1 MILNE
6 NKFFHL
12 NFYSSWCSFFSLS
25 FRTNIAFN
33 ELFKR
38 TKILIWKELFCP
50 VVTYYICRPIRRFF
64 YYRNLPAQSKLSR
77 NLINN
82 FFNYLRFFIWTGN
95 FNRHYTST
103 LMARACESN
112 DNKTKGFFFFFPVV
126 YLQLSIVGELDG
138 KPGYLAFGG
147 IVMSHE
153 TYCSP
158 QPSTAQKGIR
168 LTIN

>member
-6 NKFFHL
+6 NQFFHL
-12 NFYSSWCSFFSLS
+12 NFYSSWCSFFYLS

-33 ELFKR
+33 ELFKM

-50 VVTYYICRPIRRFF
+50 VVTYYMCRPFLLLEPTSSTKII
-64 YYRNLPAQSKLSR
+64 R

-95 FNRHYTST
+95 FNRRYTST

-112 DNKTKGFFFFFPVV
+112 DNKTKGFFFSCRV
-126 YLQLSIVGELDG
+126 
-138 KPGYLAFGG
+138 LA
-147 IVMSHE
+147 VE
-153 TYCSP
+153 YCRRAGWKARLP
-158 QPSTAQKGIR
+158 CLWRYCDVTWDVLLASTVNSSERYKIDH
-168 LTIN
+168 

>member
-103 LMARACESN
+103 LMARACDSN
-112 DNKTKGFFFFFPVV
+112 DNKTKGFFFFSCRV
-126 YLQLSIVGELDG
+126 
-138 KPGYLAFGG
+138 LA
-147 IVMSHE
+147 VE
-153 TYCSP
+153 YCRRAGWKARLP
-158 QPSTAQKGIR
+158 CLWRYCDVTWDVLLASTVNSSERYKIDH
-168 LTIN
+168 

>member
-112 DNKTKGFFFFFPVV
+112 DNKTKGFFFFSCRV
-126 YLQLSIVGELDG
+126 
-138 KPGYLAFGG
+138 LA
-147 IVMSHE
+147 VE
-153 TYCSP
+153 YCRRAGWKARLP
-158 QPSTAQKGIR
+158 CLWRYCDVTWDVLLASTVNSSERYKIDH
-168 LTIN
+168 

>member
-6 NKFFHL
+6 IQFFHL
-12 NFYSSWCSFFSLS
+12 NFYSSWCSFFYLS

-33 ELFKR
+33 ELFKM

-50 VVTYYICRPIRRFF
+50 VVTYYMCRPIRRFF
-64 YYRNLPAQSKLSR
+64 YYRNLPAQPKLSR

-103 LMARACESN
+103 LMARACDSN
-112 DNKTKGFFFFFPVV
+112 DNKTKGFFFFSCRV
-126 YLQLSIVGELDG
+126 
-138 KPGYLAFGG
+138 LA
-147 IVMSHE
+147 VE
-153 TYCSP
+153 YCRRAGWKARLP
-158 QPSTAQKGIR
+158 CLWRYCDVTWDVLLASTVNSSERYKIDH
-168 LTIN
+168 

>member
-112 DNKTKGFFFFFPVV
+112 DNKTKGFFFFFLSCTCSWVLSASWMESQVTLPLEV
-126 YLQLSIVGELDG
+126 LWCHMRRTARLNRQQLRKV
-138 KPGYLAFGG
+138 
-147 IVMSHE
+147 
-153 TYCSP
+153 
-158 QPSTAQKGIR
+158 
-168 LTIN
+168 

>member
-6 NKFFHL
+6 NQFFHL
-12 NFYSSWCSFFSLS
+12 NFYSSWCSFFYLS

-33 ELFKR
+33 ELFKM

-50 VVTYYICRPIRRFF
+50 VVTYYMCRPFLLLEPTSSTKII
-64 YYRNLPAQSKLSR
+64 R

-95 FNRHYTST
+95 FNRRYTST

-112 DNKTKGFFFFFPVV
+112 DNKTKGFFFLFLSCTCSWVLSASWMESQVTLPLEV
-126 YLQLSIVGELDG
+126 LWCHMRRTARLNRQQLRTV
-138 KPGYLAFGG
+138 
-147 IVMSHE
+147 
-153 TYCSP
+153 
-158 QPSTAQKGIR
+158 
-168 LTIN
+168 

>member
-1 MILNE
+1 MILNK

-103 LMARACESN
+103 LMARACDSN
-112 DNKTKGFFFFFPVV
+112 DNKTKGFFFFFCRV
-126 YLQLSIVGELDG
+126 
-138 KPGYLAFGG
+138 LA
-147 IVMSHE
+147 VE
-153 TYCSP
+153 YCRRAGWKARLP
-158 QPSTAQKGIR
+158 CLWRYCDVTWDVLLASTVNSSERYKIDH
-168 LTIN
+168 

>member
-6 NKFFHL
+6 NQFFHL
-12 NFYSSWCSFFSLS
+12 NFYSSWCSFFYLS

-33 ELFKR
+33 ELFKM

-50 VVTYYICRPIRRFF
+50 VVTYYMCRPFLLLEPTSSTKII
-64 YYRNLPAQSKLSR
+64 R

-112 DNKTKGFFFFFPVV
+112 DNKTKGFFFSCRV
-126 YLQLSIVGELDG
+126 
-138 KPGYLAFGG
+138 LA
-147 IVMSHE
+147 VE
-153 TYCSP
+153 YCRRAGWKARLP
-158 QPSTAQKGIR
+158 CLWRYCDVTWDVLLASTVNSSERYKIDH
-168 LTIN
+168 

>member
-6 NKFFHL
+6 NQFFHL
-12 NFYSSWCSFFSLS
+12 NFYSSWCSFFTFHFGLISLLTS
-25 FRTNIAFN
+25 ILRWQKFLYERNFSAQLLPITCVDLFAAFLLL
-33 ELFKR
+33 EPTSS
-38 TKILIWKELFCP
+38 TKII
-50 VVTYYICRPIRRFF
+50 
-64 YYRNLPAQSKLSR
+64 R

-112 DNKTKGFFFFFPVV
+112 DNKTKGFFFFPVV

-138 KPGYLAFGG
+138 KPSYLAFGG

>member
-1 MILNE
+1 MILNKK
-6 NKFFHL
+6 KFFHL

-112 DNKTKGFFFFFPVV
+112 DNKTKGFFFFSCRV
-126 YLQLSIVGELDG
+126 
-138 KPGYLAFGG
+138 LA
-147 IVMSHE
+147 VE
-153 TYCSP
+153 YCRRAGWKARLP
-158 QPSTAQKGIR
+158 CLWRYCDVTWDVLLASTVNSSERYKIDH
-168 LTIN
+168 

>member
-6 NKFFHL
+6 NQVFHL
-12 NFYSSWCSFFSLS
+12 NFYSSWCSFFYLS

-33 ELFKR
+33 ELFKM

-50 VVTYYICRPIRRFF
+50 VVTYYMCRPFLLLEPTSSTKII
-64 YYRNLPAQSKLSR
+64 R

-95 FNRHYTST
+95 FNRRYTST

-112 DNKTKGFFFFFPVV
+112 DNKTKGFFFSCRV
-126 YLQLSIVGELDG
+126 
-138 KPGYLAFGG
+138 LA
-147 IVMSHE
+147 VE
-153 TYCSP
+153 YCRRAGWKARLP
-158 QPSTAQKGIR
+158 CLWRYCDVTWDVLLASTVNSSERYKIDH
-168 LTIN
+168 

>member
-6 NKFFHL
+6 NQFFHL
-12 NFYSSWCSFFSLS
+12 NFYSSWCSFFYLS

-33 ELFKR
+33 ELFKM

-50 VVTYYICRPIRRFF
+50 VVTYYMCRPFLLLEPTSSTKII
-64 YYRNLPAQSKLSR
+64 R

-95 FNRHYTST
+95 FNRRYTST

-112 DNKTKGFFFFFPVV
+112 DNKTKGFFFSCRV
-126 YLQLSIVGELDG
+126 
-138 KPGYLAFGG
+138 LA
-147 IVMSHE
+147 VE
-153 TYCSP
+153 YCRRAGWKARL
-158 QPSTAQKGIR
+158 PSLWRYCDVTWDVLLASTVNSSERYKIDH
-168 LTIN
+168 

>member
-25 FRTNIAFN
+25 FRTYIAFN

-112 DNKTKGFFFFFPVV
+112 DNKTKGFFFFFSCRV
-126 YLQLSIVGELDG
+126 
-138 KPGYLAFGG
+138 LA
-147 IVMSHE
+147 VE
-153 TYCSP
+153 YCRRAGWKARLP
-158 QPSTAQKGIR
+158 CLWRYCDVTWDVLLASTVNSSERYKIDH
-168 LTIN
+168 

>member
-1 MILNE
+1 MILNK

-112 DNKTKGFFFFFPVV
+112 DNKTKGFFFFSCRV
-126 YLQLSIVGELDG
+126 
-138 KPGYLAFGG
+138 LA
-147 IVMSHE
+147 VE
-153 TYCSP
+153 YCRRAGWKARLP
-158 QPSTAQKGIR
+158 CLWRYCDVTWDVLLASTVNSSERYKIDH
-168 LTIN
+168 

>member
-1 MILNE
+1 MILNK

-103 LMARACESN
+103 LMARACDSN
-112 DNKTKGFFFFFPVV
+112 DNKTKGFFFFSCRV
-126 YLQLSIVGELDG
+126 
-138 KPGYLAFGG
+138 LA
-147 IVMSHE
+147 VE
-153 TYCSP
+153 YCRRAGWKARLP
-158 QPSTAQKGIR
+158 CLWRYCDVTWDVLLASTVNSSERYKIDH
-168 LTIN
+168 

>member
-1 MILNE
+1 MILNK

-12 NFYSSWCSFFSLS
+12 DFYSSWCSFFSLS

-103 LMARACESN
+103 LMARACDSN
-112 DNKTKGFFFFFPVV
+112 DNKTKGFFFFSCRV
-126 YLQLSIVGELDG
+126 
-138 KPGYLAFGG
+138 LA
-147 IVMSHE
+147 VE
-153 TYCSP
+153 YCRRAGWKARLP
-158 QPSTAQKGIR
+158 CLWRYCDVTWDVLLASTVNSSERYKIDH
-168 LTIN
+168 